1 MFDRLERIIGSD
13 TLKVL
18 NNSTVLVVGLGG
30 VGSYVVEGLVRSS
43 IGHLI
48 LVDFDKI
55 DITNLN
61 RQLMT
66 DTTNIGL
73 FKTDVLKDRVN
84 KINPACKVDII
95 TKKLTPND
103 IDDLLDN
110 KIDYVVDACDDLKVK
125 LSLIKSAKEKDIKII
140 SSMGMANKIDP
151 SKISIMDI
159 SKTSCDPLAKLMRHN
174 LHEMGINHVMVVCS
188 CEVAKHSKILGSTAF
203 VPSVAGLTIAAYI
216 VRDLGGLNE
225 NK

>member
-1 MFDRLERIIGSD
+1 MFDRLERLIGKD
-13 TLKVL
+13 ALTVL
-18 NNSTVLVVGLGG
+18 SNSTVLVVGLGG
-30 VGSYVVEGLVRSS
+30 VGSYVIEGLVRSS

-48 LVDFDKI
+48 LIDFDKI

-66 DTTNIGL
+66 DTTNVGKL
-73 FKTDVLKDRVN
+73 KTEVLKERAQ
-84 KINPACKVDII
+84 KINPACKIDII
-95 TKKLTPND
+95 NKKITHKD
-103 IDDLLDN
+103 ISALLDN

-125 LSLIKSAKEKDIKII
+125 LELIRCCKEKDIKII

-151 SKISIMDI
+151 SKIEIMDI
-159 SKTSCDPLAKLMRHN
+159 SKTSCDPLAKSIRHS
-174 LHEMGINHVMVVCS
+174 LHQMGINHVMVVCS
-188 CEVAKHSKILGSTAF
+188 KEVGKHSKILGSTAF
-203 VPSVAGLTIAAYI
+203 VPSVAGLTIASYI